1 MEHVLLVS
9 VTLFLG
15 FNLGVLVVRLLDPS
29 DPNYSPEGLRADV
42 HTASAWW
49 R

>member
-1 MEHVLLVS
+1 MEHVLVVS
-9 VTLFLG
+9 VALFLG
-15 FNLGVLVVRLLDPS
+15 FNLGVLIVRLLDPS
-29 DPNYSPEGLRADV
+29 DPNDSRERLRAHV

>member
-1 MEHVLLVS
+1 MEHVLVVS
-9 VTLFLG
+9 VALFLG

-29 DPNYSPEGLRADV
+29 DPNDSPERLRAHV